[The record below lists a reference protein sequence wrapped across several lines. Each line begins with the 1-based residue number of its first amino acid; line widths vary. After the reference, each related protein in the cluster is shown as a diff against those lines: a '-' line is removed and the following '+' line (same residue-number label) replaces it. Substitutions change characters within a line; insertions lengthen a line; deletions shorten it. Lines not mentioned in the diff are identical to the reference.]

1 MRWGDGSQV
10 RLCTGPRKALGHG
23 QQQGVGEEGRN
34 KQKMEGSIPSPSQVG
49 KLRRESR

>member
-23 QQQGVGEEGRN
+23 QQQGMGEEG
-34 KQKMEGSIPSPSQVG
+34 GT
-49 KLRRESR
+49 SRKWKEAYHPPARWGN